1 MQNIDRSQARLRS
14 ILGARIVFAN
24 GNSSMDCLIRDISPA
39 GARLELSSA
48 ATIPERFGLF
58 IPQKGKTFEVAI
70 KWRRGDEI
78 GVVFET
84 GQEVSAPQTQEKGLT
99 QRVRELEAEIVALKQ
114 ALAEMRRE
122 IADQTRQAG
131 RA

>member
-1 MQNIDRSQARLRS
+1 MPNIDRSQARLRS

-24 GNSSMDCLIRDISPA
+24 GRSSMDCLIRDISPT
-39 GARLELSSA
+39 GARLELSGAS
-48 ATIPERFGLF
+48 TIPERFTLLV
-58 IPQKGKTFEVAI
+58 PQKGKTFEATI
-70 KWRRGDEI
+70 KWRRGDEV

-84 GQEVSAPQTQEKGLT
+84 GQETPAPSDQEKGLP
-99 QRVRELEAEIVALKQ
+99 QRVLELEGEIAALKE

-122 IADQTRQAG
+122 IARQTRQAG